1 VKQITEIDDARLVK
15 GLAHPLRIQILRVL
29 QDGVASPSE
38 IAGRIQAPLGNV
50 SYHVRFLA
58 RVGLIE
64 LASTKP
70 RRGAVEHYYRA
81 AGRVLVSDKAWAQVP
96 QVVRNSL
103 FSSTL
108 GQVGRV
114 IAEAAGAGGFDREDT
129 HVSRTSL
136 VLDERGFSEIAG
148 ELAALMERAN
158 VIESDSA
165 RRLAADSS
173 NGTTVSADLVM
184 MLFES
189 ARPGEAALA
198 ARAATDGA
206 DAAPDRKPARRARAS
221 KR

>member
-38 IAGRIQAPLGNV
+38 ISETIDAPLGNV

-81 AGRVLVSDKAWAQVP
+81 AGRVLVSDEAWAQVP

-108 GQVGRV
+108 EQVGRV
-114 IAEAAGAGGFDREDT
+114 IALAAASGGFDREDT
-129 HVSRTSL
+129 HVTRTTL
-136 VLDERGFSEIAG
+136 TVDDEGFAAIAG

-158 VIESDSA
+158 MIEAESA
-165 RRLAADSS
+165 RRLAADGREPTSIR
-173 NGTTVSADLVM
+173 ADLVM

-189 ARPGEAALA
+189 TKGGAPVVPIAVP
-198 ARAATDGA
+198 DG
-206 DAAPDRKPARRARAS
+206 KPARRPRVS